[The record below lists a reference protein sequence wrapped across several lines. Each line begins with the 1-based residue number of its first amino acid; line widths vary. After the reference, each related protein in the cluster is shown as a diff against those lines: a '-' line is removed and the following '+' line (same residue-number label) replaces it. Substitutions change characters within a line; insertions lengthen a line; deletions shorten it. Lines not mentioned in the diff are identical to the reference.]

1 MTIFLKNENPQG
13 QLRKTYL
20 QKVNH
25 NISGETVNGKRANTT
40 VAATNIRK
48 TTDRDRLR
56 VASDLEIFWRR
67 KSEDGK
73 SGRRIAT

>member
-1 MTIFLKNENPQG
+1 MSIFLKNENPQG

-48 TTDRDRLR
+48 TTDRD
-56 VASDLEIFWRR
+56 
-67 KSEDGK
+67 
-73 SGRRIAT
+73 